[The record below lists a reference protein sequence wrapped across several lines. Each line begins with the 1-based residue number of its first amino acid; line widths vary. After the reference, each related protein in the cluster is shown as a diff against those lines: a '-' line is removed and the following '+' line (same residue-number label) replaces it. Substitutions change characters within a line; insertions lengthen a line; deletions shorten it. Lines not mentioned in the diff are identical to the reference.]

1 MVSVCG
7 KCGRP
12 LRPGELKYQ
21 VRIDVV
27 SMFDGVIDEPEQGED
42 EELERLIQAVNR
54 RDPEELARDVSQTI
68 SLVIC
73 RQCRNQLVKEYE
85 TKTCRTMH

>member
-1 MVSVCG
+1 
-7 KCGRP
+7 
-12 LRPGELKYQ
+12 LKYQ

>member
-1 MVSVCG
+1 MESVCR

-27 SMFDGVIDEPEQGED
+27 SMFDGIIDEPEQGVD

-54 RDPEELARDVSQTI
+54 RDPEELAKDISQTI
-68 SLVIC
+68 SLVMC

-85 TKTCRTMH
+85 VKPFLVVH